1 MEINNNK
8 KIKQNDQ
15 SKYNYSTD
23 ENNDNKKNGK
33 SNEENLIC

>member
-23 ENNDNKKNGK
+23 ENNDNKKM
-33 SNEENLIC
+33 ENLMKKI